1 MKIALI
7 TDTHWGA
14 RSDCSH
20 FHDYF
25 EDFYTKQF
33 FPELEKRNIDT
44 IIHLG
49 DIVDRRKYINYV
61 TLRKMKD
68 IFIDVCDKKNLDL
81 HVIVGNHDVPFKN
94 TNEVNSMNELFGGT
108 KVKSYSKPTTLT
120 FDGHDILLMPW
131 INAQNYDVAI
141 DAMNKTPAQVMFGHL
156 EIAGCLMNV
165 GMPNPHGMKVSDFD
179 KFDLVC
185 SGHFH
190 HKSTTKNVEYL
201 GCPYELTWA
210 DFNDAKGYHIYDTDT
225 REIEFVRN
233 PVSMFRKVFYSDDN
247 KTIEE
252 ILDFPFDSY
261 KNSYVKVVRQT
272 NDNPYWFD
280 LFMDKLYKADPIHIQ
295 IVDDHLNLD
304 LEDDDDIINEAE
316 TTQTIMS
323 KYIDNLPDKVPK
335 EKLDILMRELYSEAI
350 HMDVA

>member
-7 TDTHWGA
+7 TDTHWGV
-14 RSDCSH
+14 RNDSTH
-20 FHDYF
+20 FLDYF
-25 EDFYTKQF
+25 QNYYENEF
-33 FPELEKRNIDT
+33 FPKLEKEGITT

-61 TLRKMKD
+61 TLRRMKD
-68 IFIDVCDKKNLDL
+68 VFIDECEKRGIDL
-81 HVIVGNHDVPFKN
+81 HVIVGNHDVPFKD
-94 TNEVNSMNELFGGT
+94 TNEYNSMNELFDNT
-108 KVKSYSKPTTLT
+108 SVNYYSKPKTVS

-131 INAQNYDVAI
+131 INNQNYDHAI
-141 DAMNKTPAQVMFGHL
+141 ETMDKTTAQVMFGHL

-210 DFNDAKGYHIYDTDT
+210 DFNDAKGFHIYNTET
-225 REIEFVRN
+225 RDLEFIRN
-233 PVSMFRKVFYSDDN
+233 PNSMFKKVFYSDDN
-247 KTIEE
+247 KTVDEV
-252 ILDFPFDSY
+252 LDFGFDGY
-261 KNSYVKVVRQT
+261 KGVYVKVIKQT
-272 NDNPYWFD
+272 VDNPYWFD

-295 IVDDHLNLD
+295 IVEDHLNLD
-304 LEDDDDIINEAE
+304 LEDDEDIVNEAKDIM
-316 TTQTIMS
+316 TIMS
-323 KYIDNLPDKVPK
+323 KYIDSYPETVPK
-335 EKLDILMRELYSEAI
+335 VKLDQLMKELYNEAI
-350 HMDVA
+350 HMDA